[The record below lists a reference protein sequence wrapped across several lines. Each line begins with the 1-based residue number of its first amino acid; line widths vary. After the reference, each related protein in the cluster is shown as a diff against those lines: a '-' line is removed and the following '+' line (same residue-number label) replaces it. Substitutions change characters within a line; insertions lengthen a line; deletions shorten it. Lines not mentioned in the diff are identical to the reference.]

1 MRKSVFLAVLLAATA
16 NLFWA
21 ANAIVG
27 KVVVA
32 SVPAFTLSQFRWF
45 VALAILLPYGL
56 PKIKAQWPWYRLN
69 WKRLLLLS
77 ILSVTFYNTLQ
88 YWALEYTAAINVGSM
103 LALMPLAIS
112 IASWLYGGRKLSIYE
127 WLTTLV
133 AVAGALLVITKG
145 EFSLM
150 LQAQGQWQ
158 GLVLMILAITSWALY
173 SVYLK
178 QTPHEQ
184 INAIGLL
191 TFFVLVGSVFIM
203 PFWFYDMAT
212 ESVFLP
218 PVRYWWAVFFVALFP
233 SIISL
238 MCWNQAIR
246 YSDATVAGLLVTTA
260 PLFNAIL
267 SMIFLDASIAA
278 VQWLGIAVVAIG
290 VALTLLLSKLN
301 PESAL
306 P

>member
-212 ESVFLP
+212 
-218 PVRYWWAVFFVALFP
+218 